1 MRMKKRKNTILHRGM
16 RVCSL
21 VLALVMVICMM
32 PQMSVKADD
41 TDATGTK
48 LEEDWSAMSSAA
60 GKMKMTNTTTKAQ
73 VMKVILA
80 AAKNGTKAT
89 WKSFRKV
96 DATYDSQGAV
106 TAYANLSLNG
116 KTREL
121 YINEK
126 IPTLGNNRPTKGI
139 TVSEDEWNILRLTNI
154 ERAKK
159 GETLLTMPA
168 ALQKAATI
176 RAKENVNNTQPAHT
190 RPDGTSYKTA
200 VPSSFKN
207 TGLGENM
214 FKCTKD
220 VTPQLAMRGWM
231 NSAAH
236 KANILRTGFQYMGVG
251 TYQTEAVQIFA
262 SSAKKIKSY
271 TTSTGKTTFADEE
284 AMVGEYLICTDQAGV
299 KSYLPLDTTY
309 MKKVSGGYTINLN
322 ATKTVK
328 IKIKNAA
335 SSSKYTDVDS
345 ADAKAVAWV
354 VNKKIMEPT
363 SKNEFYSKGI
373 CTKGNVFEALYKAN
387 GSPTPKALNWFPDVK
402 SKDSYYKAALWAVDK
417 GLIEYG
423 NFEGQYAYSRG
434 YALYYVW
441 QSVGAPKASKKSTFT
456 DYNDWVSYAD
466 AVAWAESKGIIK
478 DSGDHKFRPDDAV
491 TRVELARFIYYAYK

>member
-1 MRMKKRKNTILHRGM
+1 MTTKRRTIKHIGKRL
-16 RVCSL
+16 CSL
-21 VLALVMVICMM
+21 ALAFVMLICMI
-32 PQMSVKADD
+32 PQTTVKAD
-41 TDATGTK
+41 TSDATQTK

-80 AAKNGTKAT
+80 AAKNGTKAE

-96 DATYDSQGAV
+96 DATYDSQGAI
-106 TAYANLSLNG
+106 TAYANLSLDG
-116 KTREL
+116 KKKEL

-139 TVSEDEWNILRLTNI
+139 TISEDEWNILRLTNI

-168 ALQKAATI
+168 ALQKAATT
-176 RAKENVNNTQPAHT
+176 RAKENVNNKQPAHT
-190 RPDGTSYKTA
+190 RPNGTSYTTA

-214 FKCTKD
+214 FKCTTD
-220 VTPQLAMRGWM
+220 VTAQLAMRGWM
-231 NSAAH
+231 NSSAH
-236 KANILRTGFQYMGVG
+236 KANILRTSFQYMGVG

-262 SSAKKIKSY
+262 SSNKKIKSY

-284 AMVGEYLICTDQAGV
+284 AMVGEYLICKDQAGV
-299 KSYLPLDTTY
+299 KSYLPLDTSY
-309 MKKVSGGYTINLN
+309 MKKVKGGYTIKLN

-328 IKIKNAA
+328 IKIKNMT
-335 SSSKYTDVDS
+335 SSSKFTDVEAD
-345 ADAKAVAWV
+345 DAKAVAWV
-354 VNKKIMEPT
+354 VKKKIMEPT
-363 SKNEFYSKGI
+363 SKNEFYSKAI

-387 GSPTPKALNWFPDVK
+387 GSPTPKALNHFPDVK

-423 NFEGQYAYSRG
+423 IFEGQYTYSRG

-441 QSVGAPKASKKSTFT
+441 QSVGAPKTSKKSTFT
-456 DYNDWVSYAD
+456 DYSDWVFYAD
-466 AVAWAESKGIIK
+466 AVAWAESKGMIK
-478 DSGDHKFRPDDAV
+478 DNGDHKFRPDDAV